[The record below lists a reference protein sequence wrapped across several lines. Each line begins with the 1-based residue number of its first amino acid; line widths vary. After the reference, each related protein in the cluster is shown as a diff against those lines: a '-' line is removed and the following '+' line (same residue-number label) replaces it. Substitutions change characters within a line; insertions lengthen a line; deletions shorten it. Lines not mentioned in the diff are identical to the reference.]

1 MTAHH
6 PALSHLLM
14 FSTVLPLILA
24 RPRSMDIALVGWERE
39 GLVLLLIPCWCGGV
53 RGPAGYQ
60 LLLPL
65 PSLSECQSVWV
76 LSSHQPPPLVS
87 LSLSH
92 HTGLTLPS
100 LPLSHTLLLS
110 SQSEFLDCSF

>member
-1 MTAHH
+1 MTAHY
-6 PALSHLLM
+6 PAMSHLLM

-65 PSLSECQSVWV
+65 PSLSQCQSVWV

-100 LPLSHTLLLS
+100 LPLSHTLLYS
-110 SQSEFLDCSF
+110 AASQSF